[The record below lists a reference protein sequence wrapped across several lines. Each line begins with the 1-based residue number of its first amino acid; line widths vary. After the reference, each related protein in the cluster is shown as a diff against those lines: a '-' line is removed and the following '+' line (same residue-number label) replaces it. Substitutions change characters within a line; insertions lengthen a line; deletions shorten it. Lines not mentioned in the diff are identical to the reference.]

1 MAGIRITL
9 KETGQQSIARLWVD
23 KRDEKEN
30 PKVMDGYWVNS
41 KGEKTALRPFDDTT
55 LYFYFTTNKE
65 AIGNFISFNIIDA
78 NITNYRDSIVY
89 HSFFE
94 IKSIENKV
102 SINIYDIFKDSLYN
116 KKREYKLN
124 FSLYVELSIHK
135 KQTFPNSEKEFL
147 KIYVLEF
154 IPKVMEKQNP
164 RWEIAAKC
172 QKIWFNRDK
181 AQKPHYTKIV
191 TNVVT
196 MNWVKKFSRVLPI
209 LNGLKNKMWETPPS
223 INLFCQ
229 RLKEMIQNKD
239 LKLPSIDVKNVKKFG
254 SFDNSKYRIDN
265 DGYETTLLDRYYIN
279 ESVYSTSLI
288 NDPLDDL
295 YGALGDFIFRIS
307 PKGTIEFYSDET
319 YKITYQ
325 KIAVYF
331 IDSFDFVD
339 SKFDIFSPPTYLSQP
354 LGYWDFINNKVSKNI
369 FSNGLYI
376 TNESYQKY
384 QNDTGKGEDFRLISD
399 YEEIDINFSFLVKR
413 DPSTGCFNKI

>member
-41 KGEKTALRPFDDTT
+41 KGEKIALRPFDDTT

-164 RWEIAAKC
+164 RWEMAAKC

-196 MNWVKKFSRVLPI
+196 MN
-209 LNGLKNKMWETPPS
+209 
-223 INLFCQ
+223 LFCQ
-229 RLKEMIQNKD
+229 RLKEMVQNKD
-239 LKLPSIDVKNVKKFG
+239 LELPKSIEIKKFG

-279 ESVYSTSLI
+279 EKVYSTDLI

-295 YGALGDFIFRIS
+295 YGALGDFTFKIT
-307 PKGTIEFYSDET
+307 PKGIIETINT
-319 YKITYQ
+319 KGIYKVTYQ

-339 SKFDIFSPPTYLSQP
+339 NEFDIFSPRTYKSQP
-354 LGYWDFINNKVSKNI
+354 LGCWDFINNKVSKNM
-369 FSNGLYI
+369 FSDGLYI
-376 TNESYQKY
+376 DNKSYQKY
-384 QNDTGKGEDFRLISD
+384 QNDTGKGGDFRLISN
-399 YEEIDINFSFLVKR
+399 YEEIDVNFSFNVKR
-413 DPSTGCFNKI
+413 EPITGIFSRA